1 MPTSRRSLPL
11 RTGLHLLALDSRLRG
26 SDMSEG
32 LGVPA
37 HSPNAV
43 LFNGVGLKRS
53 QFDSFGCCTED
64 SLALSCTLV
73 RLITTEAWS
82 ARR

>member
-32 LGVPA
+32 LGMPTR
-37 HSPNAV
+37 SPNAV
-43 LFNGVGLKRS
+43 LFNGVGLTHLGAAPKI
-53 QFDSFGCCTED
+53 
-64 SLALSCTLV
+64 
-73 RLITTEAWS
+73 RL
-82 ARR
+82 R